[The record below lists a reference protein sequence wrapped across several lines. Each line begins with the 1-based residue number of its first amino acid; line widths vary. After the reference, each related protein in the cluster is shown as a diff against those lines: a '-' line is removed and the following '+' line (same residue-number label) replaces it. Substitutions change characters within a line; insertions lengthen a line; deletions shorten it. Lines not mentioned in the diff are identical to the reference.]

1 MSAIEPGIRGREPL
15 AKAALVQFL
24 RESGCIDRTTAIA
37 AELAVAKQA
46 RRADLAVI
54 GERVHFFEV
63 KSRSDTLAR
72 LDGQLAAYETTGEM
86 VTVAA
91 ASRHI
96 NAILSRVGEHVG
108 VLEIVEF
115 GGQTGVRSVRDAS
128 LSPNWNLASALQLL
142 PASEIRTRLL
152 DGVPLRRRADLMA
165 RAAELPKG
173 RVRAQVVQFLKSRY
187 LPTTK
192 LFLRRV
198 QRREVRADD
207 LATLRVWLQRSTPV
221 RPQVRAEQLS
231 PSPETDCQRYLFH
244 VGKSFGPVPEDVQQL
259 LAG

>member
-1 MSAIEPGIRGREPL
+1 MSAIEPDIRGREPL

-24 RESGCIDRTTAIA
+24 RESGSLDRTTAIA

-54 GERVHFFEV
+54 REGVHFFEV

-72 LDGQLAAYETTGEM
+72 LEGQLAAYEATGEF

-96 NAILSRVGEHVG
+96 NAVLSRVGQHVG
-108 VLEIVEF
+108 VLEILEF
-115 GGQTGVRSVRDAS
+115 GGQTRIRSIREAS
-128 LSPNWNLASALQLL
+128 MSPNWSLTSALQLL
-142 PASEIRTRLL
+142 PACEIRTRLL
-152 DGVPLRRRADLMA
+152 NGVPLRRRADLVA
-165 RAAELPKG
+165 RASELPEG
-173 RVRAQVVQFLKSRY
+173 YVQAQVVRFLKSRY

-192 LFLRRV
+192 LFLRSV
-198 QRREVRADD
+198 QRREVRTDD
-207 LATLRVWLQRSTPV
+207 LAALRVWSQRKPPV
-221 RPQVRAEQLS
+221 RSQVRTEQLS
-231 PSPETDCQRYLFH
+231 ASPETHCQNYLFH
-244 VGKSFGPVPEDVQQL
+244 VGKSFGPVPEDVQRL